1 MSESRS
7 DSLAAELK
15 RRGLFDE
22 YFAFWLSER
31 PTFKERLEWL
41 VENGVKAS
49 TGAIHNLHRSPEAS
63 EWRFAEAA
71 KAREAM
77 RQSLPADISEQ
88 IRESLM
94 QQRFNAVM
102 GELSHKEL
110 MDHMAAEQTAEALKL
125 KQRALDQKDEDLRQ
139 RDRRITLLEDN
150 AAKAKAAL
158 EGIKSKG
165 GLTQE
170 TLKQIEEAA
179 RLL

>member
-1 MSESRS
+1 MAESRS

-15 RRGLFDE
+15 RRKLFDE

-31 PTFKERLEWL
+31 PTYRARLQWMKD
-41 VENGVKAS
+41 NGVVAS
-49 TGAIHNLHRSPEAS
+49 LGAIHTLHRSSEAS

-71 KAREAM
+71 RAREAM
-77 RQSLPADISEQ
+77 RASLPADLDQQ
-88 IRESLM
+88 IRESLL

-110 MDHMAAEQTAEALKL
+110 MDHMAAEQAAEALKL
-125 KQRALDQKDEDLRQ
+125 KERALDQKDQDLAQ
-139 RDRRITLLEDN
+139 RDRRIRLLEDN
-150 AAKAKAAL
+150 QARAKAAL

-165 GLTQE
+165 GLTPE

-179 RLL
+179 KLL